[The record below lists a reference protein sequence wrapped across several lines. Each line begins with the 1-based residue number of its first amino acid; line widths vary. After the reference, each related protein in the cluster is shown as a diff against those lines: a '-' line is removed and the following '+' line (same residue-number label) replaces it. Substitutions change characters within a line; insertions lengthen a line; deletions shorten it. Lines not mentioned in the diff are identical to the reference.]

1 LSNALLKFLSKKKS
15 GEHWLQEEKFAVEQP
30 VENSWFKKLTPWY
43 LNDNLA
49 LTLAKE
55 DKDEQFRG
63 EASAAAGATGKSRK
77 TAVQA
82 ASAD

>member
-1 LSNALLKFLSKKKS
+1 
-15 GEHWLQEEKFAVEQP
+15 
-30 VENSWFKKLTPWY
+30 LTPWY

-63 EASAAAGATGKSRK
+63 EASAAAGGLLEKAGKLQSKRQRRLGEKIVSSRNIG
-77 TAVQA
+77 
-82 ASAD
+82 SG